1 MKILGFDINF
11 QREKK
16 DVLTAGYS
24 TQYAN
29 AAANLIFDGKEIAR
43 NTRTYGAMYR
53 INPDIRRCVV
63 EIQQTTGKAGYQL
76 KKQLKTDGK
85 EKDIT
90 NEQFEAAL
98 QRSGGFR
105 QLKNDLVMNLAIFA
119 NGFIR
124 KHLNAR
130 KQALKYSVLD
140 SRYVTIFTDSE
151 LNVLRYQYNPPVL
164 KGKVENFTPEEIL
177 HVRENRDIDNPL
189 YGMSILEALVLDVM
203 GDEEAGQSNYHFFV
217 NDNIPSAVYVLR
229 EGLTKE
235 QQEQQMKIIG
245 DGLKGGHNKHKSIV
259 SSAVEDVKPIRQ
271 NHDDMAFK
279 EQRKFTT
286 ERICAA
292 MGVPRTILGYV
303 EDVNHSNG
311 ESQYEKFI
319 ENTIRPWEV
328 LLEEVFTKLLKDYD
342 ETAIF
347 TINDEHIDDLEQR
360 SKLAVQNVTNGLW
373 TRNEARTYL
382 GYDTLQEDLM
392 DEIFVTTNQTPIVYA
407 GEQPTPQGTPTDPN
421 DPNAQVPPEE
431 KPVKVKITH
440 VSSHG

>member
-16 DVLTAGYS
+16 DVLTGGYS

-29 AAANLIFDGKEIAR
+29 AQANILFDGKEIAR
-43 NTRTYGAMYR
+43 NFRTYGIMYR

-85 EKDIT
+85 EKEIT
-90 NEQFEAAL
+90 NDQFELAL

-105 QLKNDLVMNLAIFA
+105 QLKNDLVMNLSIFA
-119 NGFIR
+119 NGFLR
-124 KHLNAR
+124 KHMNAR
-130 KQALKYSVLD
+130 KQPIKYSVLD

-151 LNVLRYQYNPPVL
+151 LNVLRYQYQPPVL
-164 KGKVENFTPEEIL
+164 KGKIETFLPEEII

-189 YGMSILEALVLDVM
+189 YGISILETLVLDVM

-229 EGLTKE
+229 EGMTKE

-271 NHDDMAFK
+271 NHNDMAFK

-319 ENTIRPWEV
+319 ENTIRPWERV
-328 LLEEVFTKLLKDYD
+328 IEEVFTQLARLYD
-342 ETAIF
+342 ETLLF

-373 TRNEARTYL
+373 TRNEARDYL
-382 GYDTLQEDLM
+382 GYETLKEELM
-392 DEIFVTTNQTPIVYA
+392 DEIFVNTNQTPIVFA
-407 GEQPTPQGTPTDPN
+407 GEQPTPPGTPTDPN
-421 DPNAQVPPEE
+421 DPNAAIPPEE

-440 VSSHG
+440 HISHG